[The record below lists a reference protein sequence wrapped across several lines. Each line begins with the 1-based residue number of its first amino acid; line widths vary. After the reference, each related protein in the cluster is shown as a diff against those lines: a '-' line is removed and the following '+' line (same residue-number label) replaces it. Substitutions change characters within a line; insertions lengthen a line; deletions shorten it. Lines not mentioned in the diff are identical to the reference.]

1 MYIHLITTSKYIK
14 KNWWIQREI
23 EKSTNILGDENVPC
37 LSNWSSKPKK
47 LVRLGKIW
55 VTQIT
60 CFIDFIAYCLFNEHS
75 YRVYYVAGTILR
87 TSVKNWKAFWAEHLL
102 ESRWYHWS
110 FQLNSGKN
118 FITHFSNRVT
128 PVIKIT
134 HHREHTNNK
143 SVMSESLR
151 TASFW
156 RDFCIVWGL
165 HNLLVVFSYG
175 LFLLTLKCRSP
186 WF

>member
-87 TSVKNWKAFWAEHLL
+87 TSVKNWKAFWAEHHL

-110 FQLNSGKN
+110 ISRAMLILLIPLPARLRGPSSRSSVQERAGESN
-118 FITHFSNRVT
+118 FG
-128 PVIKIT
+128 
-134 HHREHTNNK
+134 E
-143 SVMSESLR
+143 
-151 TASFW
+151 
-156 RDFCIVWGL
+156 
-165 HNLLVVFSYG
+165 
-175 LFLLTLKCRSP
+175 
-186 WF
+186 